1 MNRIY
6 RVVWNASIG
15 AWVAVSENAK
25 SKTKTKTVKVV
36 SVAITIASSAV
47 MPVYADVLAGNNI
60 TITPSGTDFVVATTD
75 DVSLNKVTVGS
86 VELDKTTNTVKVG
99 TNTTLSTA
107 GLDTDGSVKTGTLT
121 TTGSAT
127 IGNGLTVADGAT
139 SLKNTNIAG
148 TLTTTGNTTVGGT
161 LEVTGATTLSNV
173 TTTGSATIGNG
184 LTVADGATSL
194 KNTNIAGT
202 LTTTGNTTVG
212 GNLGVTGTT
221 ALKNTNVTGSLSTSG
236 NTSTATLSTTGAA
249 TIGNGLTVTSGTTA
263 LQNTNITNLSTTGNA
278 SVGGTLGVTGL
289 ATLNSGADLNNQKI
303 TKLAAGT
310 ANTDAA
316 NYGQVKASKTEVA
329 AGTNISVTP
338 TTGGDGQTVYTV
350 KTIDNPNFTTVT
362 TTGAVN
368 ANSLAVTSN
377 ATVGGTLGVTGTTTL
392 NDKLTVS
399 KNGAA
404 ITGATTVTGTLDV
417 TGNTSVGGT
426 LGVTGLATLSNG
438 ANLNSKQITGL
449 AAGTANTDAANYG
462 QVKASKTEVAAG
474 TNISVTPTTG
484 GDGQTVYTV
493 KTIDNPNFT
502 TVTTTG
508 AVNANSLA
516 VTSNATVGGT
526 LGVTG
531 TTTLNDKL
539 TVSKNGAAITG
550 ATTVTGTLG
559 VTGTTTLNDK
569 LTVSKNGAAITGAT
583 TVTGTL
589 GVTGLAT
596 LNSGADLN
604 NQKITKLAVGTADTD
619 AVNLGQIKTLLSVDP
634 SKDYNGIKY
643 FRAKSTAADAQANG
657 DESVAIG
664 PQSKANGKSAISIGD
679 QAIAA
684 ADSSISMGKTANAM
698 AIGSISIGEKS
709 IAYKDNNVAIG
720 KEAVALGLNSTAIGS
735 TTGTPRQPVYTKDAN
750 GKITAIDGISVTT
763 TGAGTDLTDIIEING
778 VPVTNTEVNSFVA
791 SLSSGA
797 NLSLGKNSIALGT
810 SNLAAGES
818 SVALGDSSKAVAKD
832 AIAIGRN
839 GNASGGQAISIGAG
853 AQAAASG
860 ALAAGGASSAG
871 RDGAV
876 ALGQGAFANTTAG
889 ISIGQNAGV
898 GTSQGITNDRT
909 DHIAIG
915 HNSGQNVIG
924 NRNIALGVGAGSNL
938 SADGNGSSDHNIAI
952 GVNAG
957 SNLSGDDNIAIGRDA
972 NKNITAVV
980 VESVAIGSR
989 VDATTGST
997 VLGNEAKAYG
1007 GDFATVLGYKAKV
1020 TGDSGTALGRD
1031 SEASANNI
1039 ALGAS
1044 SVANGTSTASAYLTA
1059 ETKMGGYNIVSVGQA
1074 GQERRITNV
1083 AAGANP
1089 TDAVNV
1095 KQLHEAQK
1103 SVASLIGGQTGV
1115 DSATGTFTGYIIEL
1129 TDTNGQTHQY
1139 KDVSSAINAVSS
1151 GAISVLPGNAAMYT
1165 ADGRISNVT
1174 AGTQATDAV
1183 NLAQLNQAIAD
1194 NGQHHVSINSK
1205 NPANE
1210 NNMGA
1215 TADESLAIGAGVTTS
1230 NAGVKSVVIGF
1241 DAATNAKES
1250 VAIGNTSTLAN
1261 GDASIAIGKTAL
1273 ARSTNNIA
1281 MGTNA
1286 SSNGMESIAIGTNTQ
1301 IDKTT
1306 GNSDY
1311 AVGIGSYSE
1320 VQNADQAIAIG
1331 RKAIVQGDN
1340 GTAIGHE
1347 SRAAKEN
1354 ASALGNF
1361 AKATAVSA
1369 NAIGNYATASGTSAN
1384 AIGDNAKATAGNAN
1398 AMGKSAEAT
1407 STSSNAIGD
1416 NAKAAAD
1423 NASAIGT
1430 NARATGVNANAMG
1443 KGAKAFE
1450 QDASAIGTGAQAFR
1464 QDTLALGTSAV
1475 ASGLNASAIGK
1486 SADAAGLNANAF
1498 GNGAKAG
1505 AESSN
1510 AIGTGANV
1518 SATNGFALGTNA
1530 TVTHTNAIALG
1541 SGSISGNA
1549 TPTTSAIVNGKTY
1562 NYAGINPTSTVS
1574 VGSLG
1579 NERQIINVAAG
1590 RVSASSTDAINGSQ
1604 LFQTNEELANL
1615 ANKTAQAL
1623 GGGASANQVTGA
1635 ISAPSYTVT
1644 TNPAGSGTK
1653 TTVNNV
1659 GAALTALDT
1668 AVNQPLSFAGDTGA
1682 QISRK
1687 LGETLNVKGGA
1698 TGTLAATGNIG
1709 VVANG
1714 TNQLDIRL
1722 AETIN
1727 LGSNGSVTTGSA
1739 SIKNNEVKVGTNTL
1753 TDTGLKAG
1761 NVRVNTS
1768 TNDVTGLSNT
1778 TWNPAGTYNSGRA
1791 ATEEQLLSAQN
1802 QLNTTLTDKGFSI
1815 SAQGANS
1822 DKVKLGETVDF
1833 RNTDGNLVATRS
1845 ADNTINYDL
1854 AKNINVD
1861 KVTAGNTVVNTNGVV
1876 ITNPID
1882 STRTVSITS
1891 GGINA
1896 GGNIISNVAS
1906 GGTVDTNAANIADVK
1921 KASSTVVKGTNVTS
1935 VTSNSTSTGTTYTV
1949 NADGSKVSAGST
1961 AVTVSTGTKDANNV
1975 TNYAVDL
1982 SAVTK
1987 NDIQK
1992 GVDAKTATDKG
2003 LNFAVNGV
2011 SPADNVQLGETVNFA
2026 NGTNTTATYDAAT
2039 NTYKYSLND
2048 TLSLSNAGSLS
2059 IKDSAGTGTVV
2070 SVDKTG
2076 VQSGSIKLD
2085 ASTGKITGVTD
2096 GLVAA
2101 GSKEAVNGGQLDA
2114 VKAIANTGWKLT
2126 TDKTGTGAVA
2136 GSSVEQITPDETVT
2150 FIAGDNI
2157 AVEQA
2162 GNKVTVA
2169 TKKDVVFDSVTAGGT
2184 VINNSGLSFVDSTG
2198 TLVANSPSI
2207 SKTGINA
2214 GNQKITNVK
2223 AGDVNSTSTDAVN
2236 GSQLYTA
2243 QNNVKNVLG
2252 SSTQIDATGN
2262 LTSTNIG
2269 GVTGANTVHDAI
2281 QQVNSTATNAKTQA
2295 DKGLNFAV
2303 NGVSPADNVQLGET
2317 VNFANGTNT
2326 TATYDAAT
2334 NTYKYSLN
2342 DTLSLSNAGSL
2353 SIKDSAGTGTVVSV
2367 DKTGVQSGSIK
2378 LDASTGK
2385 ITGVTDGLV
2394 AAGSKE
2400 AVNGGQLD
2408 AVKAIANTGWKLTT
2422 DKTGTGAVAG
2432 SSVEQITPDETV
2444 TFIAGDNIAVEQ
2456 AGNKVTVATKKDVVF
2471 DRVTSTDILGN
2482 TSILSATG
2490 IITQDKDGKK
2500 SASLSNTGLFVA
2512 EMNATGNTLSSS
2524 SLEAGKLTVKG
2535 TNTLVLDSVKGTL
2548 TGLSNKT
2555 LGSGDFASQGRAAT
2569 EEQLNRAQ
2577 SNVASILGGNA
2588 ANNGGLLSMS
2598 NIGGTG
2604 ESTIDDAI
2612 KSVNQVANNANKGWN
2627 VSTNGGTANNVKPND
2642 TVDFSN
2648 KDGNVTV
2655 SNQGNNI
2662 TVDLNKDIDLGAAG
2676 SVTTGDTKID
2686 NNGLTIA
2693 GGPSVT
2699 KNGIDAG
2706 KQKVTNVADGKITA
2720 DSQDAVN
2727 GGQIHDMMGAGA
2739 YDTNGN
2745 LSNIGGT
2752 GQSNIN
2758 DAIAAVNK
2766 TAVQSKS
2773 TVTEGS
2779 NIKVVSNSNAD
2790 GSTNYTVSTA
2800 DDITLNSVTAKDINA
2815 GTVTTDK
2822 VVAGNTTVDSSGL
2835 SIKNGPS
2842 VTASGID
2849 AGSKVVSNVSNGV
2862 QNSDAVNMGQLSQY
2876 LGGGA
2881 GYNNITQSFD
2891 APNYQV
2897 NGGSYNNV
2905 GDALGALN
2913 QADQA
2918 LGNRITNLGDQLQQA
2933 FYSTNQRIDDVEKK
2947 ANAGIAAAMALENAP
2962 YIPGKY
2968 TYAAGAA
2975 YHGGENAIG
2984 LTLRKTADNGR
2995 WSLTGGV
3002 AAGSSGD
3009 PSVRVGISGVID

>member
-1 MNRIY
+1 MNGSQLY
-6 RVVWNASIG
+6 TAQN
-15 AWVAVSENAK
+15 N
-25 SKTKTKTVKVV
+25 VKNVLG
-36 SVAITIASSAV
+36 SSTQIDA
-47 MPVYADVLAGNNI
+47 AGN
-60 TITPSGTDFVVATTD
+60 
-75 DVSLNKVTVGS
+75 
-86 VELDKTTNTVKVG
+86 
-99 TNTTLSTA
+99 
-107 GLDTDGSVKTGTLT
+107 LT
-121 TTGSAT
+121 S
-127 IGNGLTVADGAT
+127 
-139 SLKNTNIAG
+139 TNI
-148 TLTTTGNTTVGGT
+148 GG
-161 LEVTGATTLSNV
+161 VTGAN
-173 TTTGSATIGNG
+173 
-184 LTVADGATSL
+184 TVH
-194 KNTNIAGT
+194 
-202 LTTTGNTTVG
+202 
-212 GNLGVTGTT
+212 
-221 ALKNTNVTGSLSTSG
+221 
-236 NTSTATLSTTGAA
+236 
-249 TIGNGLTVTSGTTA
+249 
-263 LQNTNITNLSTTGNA
+263 
-278 SVGGTLGVTGL
+278 
-289 ATLNSGADLNNQKI
+289 
-303 TKLAAGT
+303 
-310 ANTDAA
+310 
-316 NYGQVKASKTEVA
+316 
-329 AGTNISVTP
+329 
-338 TTGGDGQTVYTV
+338 
-350 KTIDNPNFTTVT
+350 
-362 TTGAVN
+362 
-368 ANSLAVTSN
+368 
-377 ATVGGTLGVTGTTTL
+377 
-392 NDKLTVS
+392 
-399 KNGAA
+399 
-404 ITGATTVTGTLDV
+404 
-417 TGNTSVGGT
+417 
-426 LGVTGLATLSNG
+426 
-438 ANLNSKQITGL
+438 
-449 AAGTANTDAANYG
+449 
-462 QVKASKTEVAAG
+462 
-474 TNISVTPTTG
+474 
-484 GDGQTVYTV
+484 
-493 KTIDNPNFT
+493 
-502 TVTTTG
+502 
-508 AVNANSLA
+508 
-516 VTSNATVGGT
+516 
-526 LGVTG
+526 
-531 TTTLNDKL
+531 
-539 TVSKNGAAITG
+539 
-550 ATTVTGTLG
+550 
-559 VTGTTTLNDK
+559 
-569 LTVSKNGAAITGAT
+569 
-583 TVTGTL
+583 
-589 GVTGLAT
+589 
-596 LNSGADLN
+596 
-604 NQKITKLAVGTADTD
+604 
-619 AVNLGQIKTLLSVDP
+619 
-634 SKDYNGIKY
+634 
-643 FRAKSTAADAQANG
+643 
-657 DESVAIG
+657 
-664 PQSKANGKSAISIGD
+664 
-679 QAIAA
+679 
-684 ADSSISMGKTANAM
+684 
-698 AIGSISIGEKS
+698 
-709 IAYKDNNVAIG
+709 
-720 KEAVALGLNSTAIGS
+720 
-735 TTGTPRQPVYTKDAN
+735 
-750 GKITAIDGISVTT
+750 
-763 TGAGTDLTDIIEING
+763 
-778 VPVTNTEVNSFVA
+778 
-791 SLSSGA
+791 
-797 NLSLGKNSIALGT
+797 
-810 SNLAAGES
+810 
-818 SVALGDSSKAVAKD
+818 D
-832 AIAIGRN
+832 AIQQVN
-839 GNASGGQAISIGAG
+839 
-853 AQAAASG
+853 
-860 ALAAGGASSAG
+860 
-871 RDGAV
+871 
-876 ALGQGAFANTTAG
+876 NT
-889 ISIGQNAGV
+889 
-898 GTSQGITNDRT
+898 
-909 DHIAIG
+909 
-915 HNSGQNVIG
+915 
-924 NRNIALGVGAGSNL
+924 
-938 SADGNGSSDHNIAI
+938 
-952 GVNAG
+952 
-957 SNLSGDDNIAIGRDA
+957 
-972 NKNITAVV
+972 
-980 VESVAIGSR
+980 
-989 VDATTGST
+989 
-997 VLGNEAKAYG
+997 
-1007 GDFATVLGYKAKV
+1007 
-1020 TGDSGTALGRD
+1020 
-1031 SEASANNI
+1031 
-1039 ALGAS
+1039 
-1044 SVANGTSTASAYLTA
+1044 
-1059 ETKMGGYNIVSVGQA
+1059 
-1074 GQERRITNV
+1074 
-1083 AAGANP
+1083 
-1089 TDAVNV
+1089 
-1095 KQLHEAQK
+1095 
-1103 SVASLIGGQTGV
+1103 
-1115 DSATGTFTGYIIEL
+1115 
-1129 TDTNGQTHQY
+1129 
-1139 KDVSSAINAVSS
+1139 
-1151 GAISVLPGNAAMYT
+1151 
-1165 ADGRISNVT
+1165 
-1174 AGTQATDAV
+1174 
-1183 NLAQLNQAIAD
+1183 
-1194 NGQHHVSINSK
+1194 
-1205 NPANE
+1205 
-1210 NNMGA
+1210 
-1215 TADESLAIGAGVTTS
+1215 
-1230 NAGVKSVVIGF
+1230 
-1241 DAATNAKES
+1241 ATNAK
-1250 VAIGNTSTLAN
+1250 
-1261 GDASIAIGKTAL
+1261 
-1273 ARSTNNIA
+1273 
-1281 MGTNA
+1281 
-1286 SSNGMESIAIGTNTQ
+1286 TQ
-1301 IDKTT
+1301 
-1306 GNSDY
+1306 
-1311 AVGIGSYSE
+1311 A
-1320 VQNADQAIAIG
+1320 
-1331 RKAIVQGDN
+1331 
-1340 GTAIGHE
+1340 
-1347 SRAAKEN
+1347 
-1354 ASALGNF
+1354 
-1361 AKATAVSA
+1361 
-1369 NAIGNYATASGTSAN
+1369 
-1384 AIGDNAKATAGNAN
+1384 
-1398 AMGKSAEAT
+1398 
-1407 STSSNAIGD
+1407 
-1416 NAKAAAD
+1416 
-1423 NASAIGT
+1423 
-1430 NARATGVNANAMG
+1430 
-1443 KGAKAFE
+1443 
-1450 QDASAIGTGAQAFR
+1450 
-1464 QDTLALGTSAV
+1464 
-1475 ASGLNASAIGK
+1475 
-1486 SADAAGLNANAF
+1486 
-1498 GNGAKAG
+1498 
-1505 AESSN
+1505 
-1510 AIGTGANV
+1510 
-1518 SATNGFALGTNA
+1518 
-1530 TVTHTNAIALG
+1530 
-1541 SGSISGNA
+1541 
-1549 TPTTSAIVNGKTY
+1549 
-1562 NYAGINPTSTVS
+1562 
-1574 VGSLG
+1574 
-1579 NERQIINVAAG
+1579 
-1590 RVSASSTDAINGSQ
+1590 
-1604 LFQTNEELANL
+1604 
-1615 ANKTAQAL
+1615 
-1623 GGGASANQVTGA
+1623 
-1635 ISAPSYTVT
+1635 
-1644 TNPAGSGTK
+1644 
-1653 TTVNNV
+1653 
-1659 GAALTALDT
+1659 
-1668 AVNQPLSFAGDTGA
+1668 
-1682 QISRK
+1682 
-1687 LGETLNVKGGA
+1687 
-1698 TGTLAATGNIG
+1698 
-1709 VVANG
+1709 
-1714 TNQLDIRL
+1714 
-1722 AETIN
+1722 
-1727 LGSNGSVTTGSA
+1727 
-1739 SIKNNEVKVGTNTL
+1739 
-1753 TDTGLKAG
+1753 
-1761 NVRVNTS
+1761 
-1768 TNDVTGLSNT
+1768 
-1778 TWNPAGTYNSGRA
+1778 
-1791 ATEEQLLSAQN
+1791 
-1802 QLNTTLTDKGFSI
+1802 
-1815 SAQGANS
+1815 
-1822 DKVKLGETVDF
+1822 
-1833 RNTDGNLVATRS
+1833 
-1845 ADNTINYDL
+1845 
-1854 AKNINVD
+1854 
-1861 KVTAGNTVVNTNGVV
+1861 
-1876 ITNPID
+1876 
-1882 STRTVSITS
+1882 
-1891 GGINA
+1891 
-1896 GGNIISNVAS
+1896 
-1906 GGTVDTNAANIADVK
+1906 
-1921 KASSTVVKGTNVTS
+1921 
-1935 VTSNSTSTGTTYTV
+1935 
-1949 NADGSKVSAGST
+1949 
-1961 AVTVSTGTKDANNV
+1961 
-1975 TNYAVDL
+1975 
-1982 SAVTK
+1982 
-1987 NDIQK
+1987 
-1992 GVDAKTATDKG
+1992 DKG

-2011 SPADNVQLGETVNFA
+2011 TPADNVQLGETVNFA

-2059 IKDSAGTGTVV
+2059 IKDSTGTGTVV

-2126 TDKTGTGAVA
+2126 TDKTGTGAAA

-2252 SSTQIDATGN
+2252 SSTQIDAAGN

-2281 QQVNSTATNAKTQA
+2281 QQVNNTATNAKTQA

-2303 NGVSPADNVQLGET
+2303 NGVTPADNVQLGET

-2326 TATYDAAT
+2326 TATYDALT

-2422 DKTGTGAVAG
+2422 DKTGTGAAAG

>member
-36 SVAITIASSAV
+36 AVAIAIASSAV
-47 MPVYADVLAGNNI
+47 MPVYADVVAGKNI
-60 TITPSGTDFVVATTD
+60 TITPSGTDIVVATTD

-86 VELDKTTNTVKVG
+86 VELDKNTNTVKVG

-107 GLDTDGSVKTGTLT
+107 GLDTDGLVKTGTLT

-173 TTTGSATIGNG
+173 TTTGSATIGSG
-184 LTVADGATSL
+184 LTVNGATAL

-212 GNLGVTGTT
+212 GTL
-221 ALKNTNVTGSLSTSG
+221 NVT
-236 NTSTATLSTTGAA
+236 N
-249 TIGNGLTVTSGTTA
+249 
-263 LQNTNITNLSTTGNA
+263 
-278 SVGGTLGVTGL
+278 
-289 ATLNSGADLNNQKI
+289 
-303 TKLAAGT
+303 T
-310 ANTDAA
+310 AN
-316 NYGQVKASKTEVA
+316 
-329 AGTNISVTP
+329 
-338 TTGGDGQTVYTV
+338 
-350 KTIDNPNFTTVT
+350 
-362 TTGAVN
+362 
-368 ANSLAVTSN
+368 
-377 ATVGGTLGVTGTTTL
+377 L
-392 NDKLTVS
+392 N
-399 KNGAA
+399 
-404 ITGATTVTGTLDV
+404 
-417 TGNTSVGGT
+417 
-426 LGVTGLATLSNG
+426 NG

-735 TTGTPRQPVYTKDAN
+735 TTGTPRTPVYTRDAN
-750 GKITAIDGISVTT
+750 DNNRITAVDGIPVTT
-763 TGAGTDLTDIIEING
+763 DPSTNGQNANDIITING
-778 VPVTNTEVNSFVA
+778 TPVDATERNNF
-791 SLSSGA
+791 LTLLGSGA
-797 NLSLGKNSIALGT
+797 NLSAGKNSLAVGT
-810 SNLAAGES
+810 SNLATGES
-818 SVALGDSSKAVAKD
+818 SIALGDAAQAVAND
-832 AIAIGRN
+832 AIATGRRAQALGEN
-839 GNASGGQAISIGAG
+839 AISIGAES
-853 AQAAASG
+853 QAVVNAVVVGDQAK
-860 ALAAGGASSAG
+860 ATQV
-871 RDGAV
+871 GAV
-876 ALGQGAFANTTAG
+876 SIGQGAQTDTEYGVSVGYQAG
-889 ISIGQNAGV
+889 TGSAQDDK
-898 GTSQGITNDRT
+898 SDRAA
-909 DHIAIG
+909 HIAIG
-915 HNSGQNVIG
+915 KQAGQNVSG
-924 NRNIALGVGAGSNL
+924 NRNIAIGVEAGQNL
-938 SADGNGSSDHNIAI
+938 DSTKSGSADFNIAI
-952 GVNAG
+952 GSEAG
-957 SNLSGDDNIAIGRDA
+957 SNFTGNNNISIGSES
-972 NKNITAVV
+972 NKNNSGSLQNSVALGHQTDALDGAVVIGYQAKAESVPGGSIGYNAVV
-980 VESVAIGSR
+980 VGA
-989 VDATTGST
+989 
-997 VLGNEAKAYG
+997 N
-1007 GDFATVLGYKAKV
+1007 AKV
-1020 TGDSGTALGRD
+1020 NGQGGVALGKDARAG
-1031 SEASANNI
+1031 ASNV
-1039 ALGAS
+1039 ALGIS
-1044 SVANGTSTASAYLTA
+1044 SVAESNSIGGGYLTGA
-1059 ETKMGGYNIVSVGQA
+1059 YNSGSGVNVVSVGNVSTQ
-1074 GQERRITNV
+1074 RRITNV
-1083 AAGANP
+1083 ADGAAG

-1095 KQLHEAQK
+1095 NQLQ
-1103 SVASLIGGQTGV
+1103 
-1115 DSATGTFTGYIIEL
+1115 
-1129 TDTNGQTHQY
+1129 
-1139 KDVSSAINAVSS
+1139 
-1151 GAISVLPGNAAMYT
+1151 
-1165 ADGRISNVT
+1165 
-1174 AGTQATDAV
+1174 
-1183 NLAQLNQAIAD
+1183 QLNQNIKNVLGNDTTINPDGTLNFKVNGTSSSVQGAIEALSTGGGTAPANTVVYTDSSQKQVSLGGSGGTELKNVAAGTTGNSAVNKQQLDDAIAT
-1194 NGQHHVSINSK
+1194 GMVKYVSINSTRSANK
-1205 NPANE
+1205 NNASAA
-1210 NNMGA
+1210 A
-1215 TADESLAIGAGVTTS
+1215 TDSLAIGAGALTG
-1230 NAGVKSVVIGF
+1230 NDANNSVSLGF
-1241 DAATNAKES
+1241 DTDVKDKQS
-1250 VAIGNTSTLAN
+1250 VAIGYK
-1261 GDASIAIGKTAL
+1261 AISEQ
-1273 ARSTNNIA
+1273 RSSVA
-1281 MGTNA
+1281 MGDQAHTYNE
-1286 SSNGMESIAIGTNTQ
+1286 NNVAIGTGAQSKGTDSITIGKNAQ
-1301 IDKTT
+1301 ADYDNSIDMPHYAIVV
-1306 GNSDY
+1306 GSD
-1311 AVGIGSYSE
+1311 AE
-1320 VQNADQAIAIG
+1320 VAKADQGISIG
-1331 RKAIVQGDN
+1331 RKSFVDDANN

-1347 SRAAKEN
+1347 AKVLKGAQGTAIGHKSLVTAN
-1354 ASALGNF
+1354 N
-1361 AKATAVSA
+1361 ATAV
-1369 NAIGNYATASGTSAN
+1369 GNESRATGTSAN
-1384 AIGDNAKATAGNAN
+1384 AIGDDAQATGA
-1398 AMGKSAEAT
+1398 
-1407 STSSNAIGD
+1407 SSNAIGKSARASATSANALGD
-1416 NAKAAAD
+1416 NAQATSVSSNAIGNQAKAYAE

-1430 NARATGVNANAMG
+1430 AAQATGINANALG
-1443 KGAKAFE
+1443 KNAYADK
-1450 QDASAIGTGAQAFR
+1450 QDATAIGSAA
-1464 QDTLALGTSAV
+1464 LAT
-1475 ASGLNASAIGK
+1475 
-1486 SADAAGLNANAF
+1486 GLNANALGKGAEAIRQDATAIGTAAQATGTSATALGKNAEATGLNANAI

-1510 AIGTGANV
+1510 AIGTGADV
-1518 SATNGFALGTNA
+1518 SATNGFALGTSA
-1530 TVTHTNAIALG
+1530 KVTHTNAIALG

-1549 TPTTSAIVNGKTY
+1549 TPTASAIVNGKTY

-1574 VGSLG
+1574 VGSVG

-1623 GGGASANQVTGA
+1623 GGGAAANQTTGG

-1644 TNPAGSGTK
+1644 TNPAGAGTK

-1659 GAALTALDT
+1659 GSALTALDT
-1668 AVNQPLSFAGDTGA
+1668 AVNQPLGFAGDTGTA
-1682 QISRK
+1682 SRK

-1698 TGTLAATGNIG
+1698 AGTLTTGNIG

-1714 TNQLDIRL
+1714 SNQLDIRL
-1722 AETIN
+1722 AETVN
-1727 LGSNGSVTTGSA
+1727 LGTNGSVTTGSA
-1739 SIKNNEVKVGTNTL
+1739 SIKNNEVKVGANTL
-1753 TDTGLKAG
+1753 TNTGLTVGTTQVTTGAVTGLSNTNWNPAGTYNSGRAATEEQLQSAQNQLNTTLTNKGFNITAQGANSDNIKLGETVDFRNTDGNLVATRTVDNTINYDLAKNISVDKVTVGGVIVDKDTGINAG
-1761 NVRVNTS
+1761 NKVISNVASGGTVDSNAANIADVKAASSTVVKGTNVTSVTTNKTASGTTYTVNADGTTVSASSALTVTPGAKDANNVTNYAIDLSTTTKTDIQKGVDAKTATDKGLNFAVNGGAGDNVKLGETVNFADGSNTTAVYDISSNTYKYNLNDNITLSNAGSVTVGASKVDNSGVQAGSVKVSTS
-1768 TNDVTGLSNT
+1768 SNDITGLSNT

-1791 ATEEQLLSAQN
+1791 ATEEQLQSAQN
-1802 QLNTTLTDKGFSI
+1802 QLDTTLTNKGFNI
-1815 SAQGANS
+1815 TAQGANS
-1822 DKVKLGETVDF
+1822 DNVKLGETVDF

-1921 KASSTVVKGTNVTS
+1921 KASSKVTNGTNVAS
-1935 VTSNSTSTGTTYTV
+1935 VTSTSDANGTTYTV
-1949 NADGSKVSAGST
+1949 NADGTTVSAAMGGALS
-1961 AVTVSTGTKDANNV
+1961 VTKGTKDISNV
-1975 TNYAVDL
+1975 TDYAVDL
-1982 SAVTK
+1982 STATK
-1987 NDIQK
+1987 VDIQK
-1992 GVDAKTATDKG
+1992 GVDAKTATDQG
-2003 LNFAVNGV
+2003 INFGGTTGSNKYALGDTIKVFGDSNITSTTTAGG
-2011 SPADNVQLGETVNFA
+2011 AQLGLA
-2026 NGTNTTATYDAAT
+2026 NSITIGDAATGKPVTINGNNGTIGGLTNTTWNGTATKGQAAT
-2039 NTYKYSLND
+2039 EDQLKNIADNAAAATAAAKTEVKAGTSGNVSVTPD
-2048 TLSLSNAGSLS
+2048 TTSPDGHTIYTVDIDKDLDLTNAGSVTVG
-2059 IKDSAGTGTVV
+2059 DSKIDNSGVQAGT
-2070 SVDKTG
+2070 
-2076 VQSGSIKLD
+2076 IKLD
-2085 ASTGKITGVTD
+2085 ATTGKITGVAD

-2169 TKKDVVFDSVTAGGT
+2169 TKQDVVFDS
-2184 VINNSGLSFVDSTG
+2184 
-2198 TLVANSPSI
+2198 
-2207 SKTGINA
+2207 
-2214 GNQKITNVK
+2214 
-2223 AGDVNSTSTDAVN
+2223 
-2236 GSQLYTA
+2236 
-2243 QNNVKNVLG
+2243 
-2252 SSTQIDATGN
+2252 
-2262 LTSTNIG
+2262 
-2269 GVTGANTVHDAI
+2269 
-2281 QQVNSTATNAKTQA
+2281 
-2295 DKGLNFAV
+2295 
-2303 NGVSPADNVQLGET
+2303 
-2317 VNFANGTNT
+2317 
-2326 TATYDAAT
+2326 
-2334 NTYKYSLN
+2334 
-2342 DTLSLSNAGSL
+2342 
-2353 SIKDSAGTGTVVSV
+2353 
-2367 DKTGVQSGSIK
+2367 
-2378 LDASTGK
+2378 
-2385 ITGVTDGLV
+2385 
-2394 AAGSKE
+2394 
-2400 AVNGGQLD
+2400 
-2408 AVKAIANTGWKLTT
+2408 
-2422 DKTGTGAVAG
+2422 
-2432 SSVEQITPDETV
+2432 
-2444 TFIAGDNIAVEQ
+2444 
-2456 AGNKVTVATKKDVVF
+2456 
-2471 DRVTSTDILGN
+2471 VTSTDILGN

-2569 EEQLNRAQ
+2569 EEQLNQAQ

-2648 KDGNVTV
+2648 KDGNVIV

-2662 TVDLNKDIDLGAAG
+2662 IVDLNKDIDLGATG

-2822 VVAGNTTVDSSGL
+2822 VVAGNTTIDSSGL

>member
-1 MNRIY
+1 MNRVY

-25 SKTKTKTVKVV
+25 SKTKTKTVKV
-36 SVAITIASSAV
+36 SAVAIAIASSAM

-60 TITPSGTDFVVATTD
+60 TVTPSGTDFVVATTD
-75 DVSLNKVTVGS
+75 DVSLKKVTVGS
-86 VELDKTTNTVKVG
+86 VELDETTNTVKVG
-99 TNTTLSTA
+99 ANTTLSTA
-107 GLDTDGSVKTGTLT
+107 GLNTDGSVNASILT
-121 TTGSAT
+121 ITDSAT
-127 IGNGLTVADGAT
+127 IENGLTVANGPTALKDT
-139 SLKNTNIAG
+139 SITG
-148 TLTTTGNTTVGGT
+148 TLITTGNTTVGGT
-161 LEVTGATTLSNV
+161 LGVTGATTLNNTLNVVGNTTLSNV

-194 KNTNIAGT
+194 KNTSITGT

-212 GNLGVTGTT
+212 GTLGVTGATT
-221 ALKNTNVTGSLSTSG
+221 LNNTLNVVGNTTLSNVT
-236 NTSTATLSTTGAA
+236 TTGSA
-249 TIGNGLTVTSGTTA
+249 TIGNGLTVADGATA
-263 LQNTNITNLSTTGNA
+263 LKNTNITGTLRTTGN
-278 SVGGTLGVTGL
+278 T
-289 ATLNSGADLNNQKI
+289 
-303 TKLAAGT
+303 
-310 ANTDAA
+310 
-316 NYGQVKASKTEVA
+316 
-329 AGTNISVTP
+329 
-338 TTGGDGQTVYTV
+338 
-350 KTIDNPNFTTVT
+350 
-362 TTGAVN
+362 
-368 ANSLAVTSN
+368 
-377 ATVGGTLGVTGTTTL
+377 TVGGTLNV
-392 NDKLTVS
+392 N
-399 KNGAA
+399 
-404 ITGATTVTGTLDV
+404 
-417 TGNTSVGGT
+417 
-426 LGVTGLATLSNG
+426 GLATFNNG
-438 ANLNSKQITGL
+438 ANLNSKKITGL
-449 AAGTANTDAANYG
+449 AAG
-462 QVKASKTEVAAG
+462 
-474 TNISVTPTTG
+474 NIS
-484 GDGQTVYTV
+484 
-493 KTIDNPNFT
+493 
-502 TVTTTG
+502 
-508 AVNANSLA
+508 NAS
-516 VTSNATVGGT
+516 S
-526 LGVTG
+526 
-531 TTTLNDKL
+531 
-539 TVSKNGAAITG
+539 
-550 ATTVTGTLG
+550 
-559 VTGTTTLNDK
+559 
-569 LTVSKNGAAITGAT
+569 
-583 TVTGTL
+583 
-589 GVTGLAT
+589 
-596 LNSGADLN
+596 
-604 NQKITKLAVGTADTD
+604 TD
-619 AVNLGQIKTLLSVDP
+619 AVNGGQLYTVNKNIADVLGTQLDANGTLQNLTYTVSDGKGGTQAFNNVRQAIEYITGVDTGTGTGGVGV
-634 SKDYNGIKY
+634 GIKY
-643 FRAKSTAADAQANG
+643 FHTNSAAVDSQSKG
-657 DESVAIG
+657 LESVAIG
-664 PQSKANGKSAISIGD
+664 PQAIANGTSSIAMGD
-679 QAIAA
+679 QAR
-684 ADSSISMGKTANAM
+684 ADQENA
-698 AIGSISIGEKS
+698 
-709 IAYKDNNVAIG
+709 VAIG
-720 KEAVALGLNSTAIGS
+720 KQSAAIG
-735 TTGTPRQPVYTKDAN
+735 
-750 GKITAIDGISVTT
+750 
-763 TGAGTDLTDIIEING
+763 L
-778 VPVTNTEVNSFVA
+778 
-791 SLSSGA
+791 
-797 NLSLGKNSIALGT
+797 NSIALGT
-810 SNLAAGES
+810 SNLATGES

-839 GNASGGQAISIGAG
+839 GNASGEQAISIGAG

-889 ISIGQNAGV
+889 ISIGQNAGA
-898 GTSQGITNDRT
+898 GTSQGTTNDRT

-915 HNSGQNVIG
+915 RNSGQNVIG

-938 SADGNGSSDHNIAI
+938 SASGIGSSDDNIAI

-957 SNLSGDDNIAIGRDA
+957 SNLTGDDNIAIGRDA
-972 NKNITAVV
+972 NKNITAVA
-980 VESVAIGSR
+980 ESVAIGSS

-997 VLGNEAKAYG
+997 VLGYEAKASG
-1007 GDFATVLGYKAKV
+1007 GDYATVLGYKAKV

-1031 SEASANNI
+1031 SEASTNNI

-1044 SVANGTSTASAYLTA
+1044 SVANGTSIAAAYLTA
-1059 ETKMGGYNIVSVGQA
+1059 DTKTGGYNIVSVGQD

-1083 AAGANP
+1083 AAGANA

-1095 KQLHEAQK
+1095 KQLYQAQK

-1129 TDTNGQTHQY
+1129 TDKNGQTHQY

-1151 GAISVLPGNAAMYT
+1151 GAISVLPGNAVMYT
-1165 ADGRISNVT
+1165 ADGSISNVT
-1174 AGTQATDAV
+1174 AGTKANDAV

-1205 NPANE
+1205 NPANK
-1210 NNMGA
+1210 NNVGA

-1250 VAIGNTSTLAN
+1250 VAIGNTSTQAN

-1273 ARSTNNIA
+1273 AKSTNNIA

-1286 SSNGMESIAIGTNTQ
+1286 SSNGMESIVIGTNTQ

-1306 GNSDY
+1306 GTSDY
-1311 AVGIGSYSE
+1311 AVGIGSDSE

-1361 AKATAVSA
+1361 AKATEVSA

-1430 NARATGVNANAMG
+1430 NAQATGINANAMGKGAKASEQDASAIGTNARATGVNANAMG
-1443 KGAKAFE
+1443 
-1450 QDASAIGTGAQAFR
+1450 TGAQALR

-1510 AIGTGANV
+1510 AIGTGADV

-1549 TPTTSAIVNGKTY
+1549 TPTASAIVNGKTY
-1562 NYAGINPTSTVS
+1562 NYSGINPTSTVS

-1590 RVSASSTDAINGSQ
+1590 RVSGSSTDAINGSQ

-1623 GGGASANQVTGA
+1623 GGGALANQATGA

-1644 TNPAGSGTK
+1644 TNPAGAGTK

-1698 TGTLAATGNIG
+1698 TGTLAGTGNIG

-1727 LGSNGSVTTGSA
+1727 LGGNGSVTTGSA

-1761 NVRVNTS
+1761 NVKVNTS
-1768 TNDVTGLSNT
+1768 TNDVTGLSNI

-1854 AKNINVD
+1854 AKNISVD
-1861 KVTAGNTVVNTNGVV
+1861 KVTL
-1876 ITNPID
+1876 
-1882 STRTVSITS
+1882 
-1891 GGINA
+1891 
-1896 GGNIISNVAS
+1896 GNIII
-1906 GGTVDTNAANIADVK
+1906 D
-1921 KASSTVVKGTNVTS
+1921 KA
-1935 VTSNSTSTGTTYTV
+1935 
-1949 NADGSKVSAGST
+1949 
-1961 AVTVSTGTKDANNV
+1961 
-1975 TNYAVDL
+1975 
-1982 SAVTK
+1982 
-1987 NDIQK
+1987 
-1992 GVDAKTATDKG
+1992 
-2003 LNFAVNGV
+2003 
-2011 SPADNVQLGETVNFA
+2011 
-2026 NGTNTTATYDAAT
+2026 
-2039 NTYKYSLND
+2039 
-2048 TLSLSNAGSLS
+2048 
-2059 IKDSAGTGTVV
+2059 
-2070 SVDKTG
+2070 
-2076 VQSGSIKLD
+2076 
-2085 ASTGKITGVTD
+2085 
-2096 GLVAA
+2096 
-2101 GSKEAVNGGQLDA
+2101 
-2114 VKAIANTGWKLT
+2114 
-2126 TDKTGTGAVA
+2126 
-2136 GSSVEQITPDETVT
+2136 
-2150 FIAGDNI
+2150 
-2157 AVEQA
+2157 
-2162 GNKVTVA
+2162 
-2169 TKKDVVFDSVTAGGT
+2169 
-2184 VINNSGLSFVDSTG
+2184 
-2198 TLVANSPSI
+2198 
-2207 SKTGINA
+2207 TGINA
-2214 GNQKITNVK
+2214 GNQKISNVK

-2342 DTLSLSNAGSL
+2342 DTLSLSNSGSL
-2353 SIKDSAGTGTVVSV
+2353 SIKDSAGTGTIVSV

-2394 AAGSKE
+2394 AAGSKD

-2432 SSVEQITPDETV
+2432 NSVEQITPDETV

>member
-36 SVAITIASSAV
+36 AIAIASSAV
-47 MPVYADVLAGNNI
+47 MPVYADVVAGNNI
-60 TITPSGTDFVVATTD
+60 TITPSGTDIVVATKD

-86 VELDKTTNTVKVG
+86 VELDKTSNTVKVG

-107 GLDTDGSVKTGTLT
+107 GLNTNGSVNAGTLT

-139 SLKNTNIAG
+139 ALKNTSITG
-148 TLTTTGNTTVGGT
+148 TLTTTGDTTVSGT
-161 LEVTGATTLSNV
+161 LGVTGATTLNNTLNVVGNTTLSNV

-184 LTVADGATSL
+184 LTVSNGLTVANGTTAL
-194 KNTNIAGT
+194 KNTNITGT
-202 LTTTGNTTVG
+202 LSTTGNTTVG
-212 GNLGVTGTT
+212 GTL
-221 ALKNTNVTGSLSTSG
+221 NV
-236 NTSTATLSTTGAA
+236 N
-249 TIGNGLTVTSGTTA
+249 
-263 LQNTNITNLSTTGNA
+263 
-278 SVGGTLGVTGL
+278 GL
-289 ATLNSGADLNNQKI
+289 AT
-303 TKLAAGT
+303 
-310 ANTDAA
+310 
-316 NYGQVKASKTEVA
+316 
-329 AGTNISVTP
+329 
-338 TTGGDGQTVYTV
+338 
-350 KTIDNPNFTTVT
+350 FT
-362 TTGAVN
+362 
-368 ANSLAVTSN
+368 
-377 ATVGGTLGVTGTTTL
+377 
-392 NDKLTVS
+392 
-399 KNGAA
+399 
-404 ITGATTVTGTLDV
+404 
-417 TGNTSVGGT
+417 
-426 LGVTGLATLSNG
+426 NG
-438 ANLNSKQITGL
+438 ANLNNKKITGL
-449 AAGTANTDAANYG
+449 AAGNINS
-462 QVKASKTEVAAG
+462 AS
-474 TNISVTPTTG
+474 S
-484 GDGQTVYTV
+484 
-493 KTIDNPNFT
+493 
-502 TVTTTG
+502 
-508 AVNANSLA
+508 
-516 VTSNATVGGT
+516 
-526 LGVTG
+526 
-531 TTTLNDKL
+531 
-539 TVSKNGAAITG
+539 
-550 ATTVTGTLG
+550 
-559 VTGTTTLNDK
+559 
-569 LTVSKNGAAITGAT
+569 
-583 TVTGTL
+583 
-589 GVTGLAT
+589 
-596 LNSGADLN
+596 
-604 NQKITKLAVGTADTD
+604 TD
-619 AVNLGQIKTLLSVDP
+619 AVNGGQLYTVNKNIADALGTQLDANGVLEKPTYTVSDGKGGTQSFNNIREAIEYITGVDTTGTGTGGVGV
-634 SKDYNGIKY
+634 GIKY
-643 FRAKSTAADAQANG
+643 FHTNSAAADSQSKG
-657 DESVAIG
+657 QESVAIG
-664 PQSKANGKSAISIGD
+664 PQAIANGKSSIAMGD
-679 QAIAA
+679 QARAEQE
-684 ADSSISMGKTANAM
+684 NA
-698 AIGSISIGEKS
+698 
-709 IAYKDNNVAIG
+709 VAIG
-720 KEAVALGLNSTAIGS
+720 KESAAIGLNSTAIGS
-735 TTGTPRQPVYTKDAN
+735 TTGKQRQPVYTRDAN
-750 GKITAIDGISVTT
+750 NRITAIDGISVTT
-763 TGAGTDLTDIIEING
+763 TGAGTNLTDITEING
-778 VPVTNTEVNSFVA
+778 VPVTNAQVNSFVA

-797 NLSLGKNSIALGT
+797 NLSLGKNSMALGT
-810 SNLAAGES
+810 SNFAAGES

-839 GNASGGQAISIGAG
+839 GNASGEQAISIGAG

-860 ALAAGGASSAG
+860 ALAAGGTSNAG

-889 ISIGQNAGV
+889 ISIGQNAGA
-898 GTSQGITNDRT
+898 GTSQGTTNDRT

-915 HNSGQNVIG
+915 RNSGQNVIG

-938 SADGNGSSDHNIAI
+938 SVNDSDSSDDNIAI

-972 NKNITAVV
+972 NKNITAVA
-980 VESVAIGSR
+980 ESVAIGSR

-997 VLGNEAKAYG
+997 VLGNEAKASG
-1007 GDFATVLGYKAKV
+1007 GDYATVLGYKAKV

-1031 SEASANNI
+1031 SQASTNNI

-1044 SVANGTSTASAYLTA
+1044 SVANGTSTEKAFLTGDIKA
-1059 ETKMGGYNIVSVGQA
+1059 NGYNIVSVGQI

-1095 KQLHEAQK
+1095 NQLYEAQK
-1103 SVASLIGGQTGV
+1103 NVASLIGGQTGV
-1115 DSATGTFTGYIIEL
+1115 DSATGGFTGYIIEL
-1129 TDTNGQTHQY
+1129 TDTAGQTHKY
-1139 KDVSSAINAVSS
+1139 KDVASAINAVSS
-1151 GAISVLPGNAAMYT
+1151 GEISVLPGNAVTYT
-1165 ADGRISNVT
+1165 ADGRISNVA
-1174 AGTQATDAV
+1174 AGTQAKDAV

-1205 NPANE
+1205 NPANA
-1210 NNMGA
+1210 NNTGA

-1250 VAIGNTSTLAN
+1250 VAIGNTSTQAN

-1273 ARSTNNIA
+1273 AKSTNNIA

-1286 SSNGMESIAIGTNTQ
+1286 SSNGMESIAIGTNIQ

-1306 GNSDY
+1306 GTSDY

-1331 RKAIVQGDN
+1331 RKAVVQGDN

-1347 SRAAKEN
+1347 SRAANEN

-1369 NAIGNYATASGTSAN
+1369 NAIGNNATASGTSAN
-1384 AIGDNAKATAGNAN
+1384 AIGNYATARGTSANAIGDNAIATAGNAN
-1398 AMGKSAEAT
+1398 AMGKSAEA
-1407 STSSNAIGD
+1407 
-1416 NAKAAAD
+1416 AAD

-1430 NARATGVNANAMG
+1430 NAQARGVNANAIGTNAQATAVSANAIGTNAQATGVNANA
-1443 KGAKAFE
+1443 
-1450 QDASAIGTGAQAFR
+1450 IGTGAQALR

-1518 SATNGFALGTNA
+1518 SATNGFALGTGA
-1530 TVTHTNAIALG
+1530 TVTHTNAVALG
-1541 SGSISGNA
+1541 SGSVSGQASPTSGA
-1549 TPTTSAIVNGKTY
+1549 TVNGKTY

-1574 VGSLG
+1574 VGSVG

-1604 LFQTNEELANL
+1604 LFQTNAELANL
-1615 ANKTAQAL
+1615 ANKTAEAL
-1623 GGGASANQVTGA
+1623 GGGASANQATGA

-1644 TNPAGSGTK
+1644 TNPAGTGTK
-1653 TTVNNV
+1653 TTVSNV

-1668 AVNQPLSFAGDTGA
+1668 AVNQPLGFAGDTGA
-1682 QISRK
+1682 QVSRK

-1698 TGTLAATGNIG
+1698 AGTLTTGNIG

-1727 LGSNGSVTTGSA
+1727 LGGNGSVTTGSA

-1761 NVRVNTS
+1761 NVKVNTS

-1778 TWNPAGTYNSGRA
+1778 TWNPAGTYSSGRA

-1854 AKNINVD
+1854 AKNISVD
-1861 KVTAGNTVVNTNGVV
+1861 KVTLGN
-1876 ITNPID
+1876 IIID
-1882 STRTVSITS
+1882 KAT
-1891 GGINA
+1891 GINA
-1896 GGNIISNVAS
+1896 GNQKI
-1906 GGTVDTNAANIADVK
+1906 
-1921 KASSTVVKGTNVTS
+1921 TNVKAGD
-1935 VTSNSTSTGTTYTV
+1935 VNSTSTDAVNGSQLYTAQNNVKNVLGSSTQIDATGNLTSTNIGGVTGANTVHDAIQQV
-1949 NADGSKVSAGST
+1949 NST
-1961 AVTVSTGTKDANNV
+1961 A
-1975 TNYAVDL
+1975 TN
-1982 SAVTK
+1982 
-1987 NDIQK
+1987 
-1992 GVDAKTATDKG
+1992 AKTQADKG

-2136 GSSVEQITPDETVT
+2136 GSSVKQITPDETVT

-2169 TKKDVVFDSVTAGGT
+2169 TKKDVIFDSVTAGGT

-2432 SSVEQITPDETV
+2432 SSVKQITPDETV

-2471 DRVTSTDILGN
+2471 DSVTSTDILGN

-2524 SLEAGKLTVKG
+2524 SAEAGKLTVKG

-2569 EEQLNRAQ
+2569 EEQLNQAQ

-2642 TVDFSN
+2642 TIDFSN
-2648 KDGNVTV
+2648 KDGNVIV

-2662 TVDLNKDIDLGAAG
+2662 IVDLNKDIDLGATG

-2693 GGPSVT
+2693 GGPSIT

-2706 KQKVTNVADGKITA
+2706 KQKVTNVADGKIA
-2720 DSQDAVN
+2720 AGSQDAVN

-2779 NIKVVSNSNAD
+2779 NIKVVSNPNAD

-2822 VVAGNTTVDSSGL
+2822 VVAGNTTIDSSGL

-2995 WSLTGGV
+2995 WSLAGGV

>member
-36 SVAITIASSAV
+36 AIAIASSAV
-47 MPVYADVLAGNNI
+47 MPVYADVVAGNNI
-60 TITPSGTDFVVATTD
+60 TITPSGTDIVVATKD

-107 GLDTDGSVKTGTLT
+107 GLNTDGSVNASTLT

-139 SLKNTNIAG
+139 ALKNTSITG
-148 TLTTTGNTTVGGT
+148 TLTTTGNTTVGGS
-161 LEVTGATTLSNV
+161 LGVTGATTLNNV

-184 LTVADGATSL
+184 LTVANGTTAL
-194 KNTNIAGT
+194 KNTSITGT

-212 GNLGVTGTT
+212 GTL
-221 ALKNTNVTGSLSTSG
+221 NV
-236 NTSTATLSTTGAA
+236 N
-249 TIGNGLTVTSGTTA
+249 
-263 LQNTNITNLSTTGNA
+263 
-278 SVGGTLGVTGL
+278 GL
-289 ATLNSGADLNNQKI
+289 AT
-303 TKLAAGT
+303 
-310 ANTDAA
+310 
-316 NYGQVKASKTEVA
+316 
-329 AGTNISVTP
+329 
-338 TTGGDGQTVYTV
+338 
-350 KTIDNPNFTTVT
+350 FT
-362 TTGAVN
+362 
-368 ANSLAVTSN
+368 
-377 ATVGGTLGVTGTTTL
+377 
-392 NDKLTVS
+392 
-399 KNGAA
+399 
-404 ITGATTVTGTLDV
+404 
-417 TGNTSVGGT
+417 
-426 LGVTGLATLSNG
+426 NG
-438 ANLNSKQITGL
+438 ANLNNKKITGL
-449 AAGTANTDAANYG
+449 AAGNINS
-462 QVKASKTEVAAG
+462 AS
-474 TNISVTPTTG
+474 S
-484 GDGQTVYTV
+484 
-493 KTIDNPNFT
+493 
-502 TVTTTG
+502 
-508 AVNANSLA
+508 
-516 VTSNATVGGT
+516 
-526 LGVTG
+526 
-531 TTTLNDKL
+531 
-539 TVSKNGAAITG
+539 
-550 ATTVTGTLG
+550 
-559 VTGTTTLNDK
+559 
-569 LTVSKNGAAITGAT
+569 
-583 TVTGTL
+583 
-589 GVTGLAT
+589 
-596 LNSGADLN
+596 
-604 NQKITKLAVGTADTD
+604 TD
-619 AVNLGQIKTLLSVDP
+619 AVNGGQLYTVNKNIADALGAQLDANGVLEKPTYTVSDGKGGTQAFNNVRQAIEYITGVDTTGTGTGGVGV
-634 SKDYNGIKY
+634 GIKY
-643 FRAKSTAADAQANG
+643 FHTNSAAADSQSKG
-657 DESVAIG
+657 QESVAIG
-664 PQSKANGKSAISIGD
+664 PQAIANGTSSIAMGD
-679 QAIAA
+679 QARAEQE
-684 ADSSISMGKTANAM
+684 NA
-698 AIGSISIGEKS
+698 
-709 IAYKDNNVAIG
+709 VAIG
-720 KEAVALGLNSTAIGS
+720 KESAAFGLNSTAIGS
-735 TTGTPRQPVYTKDAN
+735 TTGTPRQPVYTRDAN
-750 GKITAIDGISVTT
+750 NRITAIDGISVTT
-763 TGAGTDLTDIIEING
+763 TGAGTNLTDITEING
-778 VPVTNTEVNSFVA
+778 VPVTNAQVNSFVA

-797 NLSLGKNSIALGT
+797 NLSLGKNSMALGT
-810 SNLAAGES
+810 SNFAAGES

-839 GNASGGQAISIGAG
+839 GNASGEQAISIGAG

-860 ALAAGGASSAG
+860 ALAAGGASNAG

-889 ISIGQNAGV
+889 ISIGQNAGA
-898 GTSQGITNDRT
+898 GTSQGTTNDRT

-915 HNSGQNVIG
+915 RNSGQNVIG

-938 SADGNGSSDHNIAI
+938 SVNDSDSSDDNIAI

-972 NKNITAVV
+972 NKNITAVA
-980 VESVAIGSR
+980 ESVAIGSR

-997 VLGNEAKAYG
+997 VLGNEAKASG
-1007 GDFATVLGYKAKV
+1007 GDYATVLGYKAKV

-1031 SEASANNI
+1031 SQASTNNI

-1044 SVANGTSTASAYLTA
+1044 SVANGTSTEKAFLTGDIKA
-1059 ETKMGGYNIVSVGQA
+1059 NGYNIVSVGQI

-1095 KQLHEAQK
+1095 KQLYEAQK
-1103 SVASLIGGQTGV
+1103 SVANLIGGQTGV
-1115 DSATGTFTGYIIEL
+1115 DSATGGFTGYIIEL
-1129 TDTNGQTHQY
+1129 TDTEGQTHKY
-1139 KDVSSAINAVSS
+1139 KDVASAINAVSS
-1151 GAISVLPGNAAMYT
+1151 GEISVLPGNAVMYT

-1174 AGTQATDAV
+1174 AGTQAKDAV

-1194 NGQHHVSINSK
+1194 NGQHHVSINST
-1205 NPANE
+1205 NPANK
-1210 NNMGA
+1210 NNTGA
-1215 TADESLAIGAGVTTS
+1215 AADESLAIGAGVTTS

-1241 DAATNAKES
+1241 DAATNAKQS
-1250 VAIGNTSTLAN
+1250 VAIGNTSTQAN

-1273 ARSTNNIA
+1273 AKSTNNIA

-1286 SSNGMESIAIGTNTQ
+1286 SSNGMESIAIGTNIQ
-1301 IDKTT
+1301 IDRTT
-1306 GNSDY
+1306 GISDY
-1311 AVGIGSYSE
+1311 AVGIGSSSE

-1347 SRAAKEN
+1347 SLAAKEN

-1416 NAKAAAD
+1416 RAKAAAD

-1430 NARATGVNANAMG
+1430 NAQATGVNANAMG
-1443 KGAKAFE
+1443 NGAKASE
-1450 QDASAIGTGAQAFR
+1450 QDASAIGTNAKATGLNANAIGTGAQALR

-1518 SATNGFALGTNA
+1518 SATNGFALGTGA
-1530 TVTHTNAIALG
+1530 TVTHTNAVALG
-1541 SGSISGNA
+1541 SGSVSGQASPTSGA
-1549 TPTTSAIVNGKTY
+1549 TVNGKNY
-1562 NYAGINPTSTVS
+1562 NYAGTNPTSTVS
-1574 VGSLG
+1574 VGSEG

-1604 LFQTNEELANL
+1604 LFRTNEELANL

-1635 ISAPSYTVT
+1635 ISAPNYTVT
-1644 TNPAGSGTK
+1644 TNPAGTGTK
-1653 TTVNNV
+1653 TTVSNV

-1668 AVNQPLSFAGDTGA
+1668 AVNQPLGFAGDTGA
-1682 QISRK
+1682 QVSRK

-1698 TGTLAATGNIG
+1698 AGTLTTGNIG

-1714 TNQLDIRL
+1714 SNQLDIRL
-1722 AETIN
+1722 AETVN
-1727 LGSNGSVTTGSA
+1727 LGANGSVTVGTA

-1854 AKNINVD
+1854 AKNISVD
-1861 KVTAGNTVVNTNGVV
+1861 KVTLGNIV
-1876 ITNPID
+1876 IDKT
-1882 STRTVSITS
+1882 T
-1891 GGINA
+1891 GINA
-1896 GGNIISNVAS
+1896 GNQKI
-1906 GGTVDTNAANIADVK
+1906 
-1921 KASSTVVKGTNVTS
+1921 TNVKAGD
-1935 VTSNSTSTGTTYTV
+1935 VNSTSTDAVNGSQLYT
-1949 NADGSKVSAGST
+1949 AQ
-1961 AVTVSTGTKDANNV
+1961 NNV
-1975 TNYAVDL
+1975 KNVLGSSTQIDAAGNLTSTNIGG
-1982 SAVTK
+1982 VTGA
-1987 NDIQK
+1987 NTVHDAIQQ
-1992 GVDAKTATDKG
+1992 VNNTATDAKTQANKG

-2011 SPADNVQLGETVNFA
+2011 TPADNVQLGETVNFA

-2101 GSKEAVNGGQLDA
+2101 GSQEAVNGGQLDA

-2169 TKKDVVFDSVTAGGT
+2169 TKKDVVFDS
-2184 VINNSGLSFVDSTG
+2184 
-2198 TLVANSPSI
+2198 
-2207 SKTGINA
+2207 
-2214 GNQKITNVK
+2214 
-2223 AGDVNSTSTDAVN
+2223 
-2236 GSQLYTA
+2236 
-2243 QNNVKNVLG
+2243 
-2252 SSTQIDATGN
+2252 
-2262 LTSTNIG
+2262 
-2269 GVTGANTVHDAI
+2269 
-2281 QQVNSTATNAKTQA
+2281 
-2295 DKGLNFAV
+2295 
-2303 NGVSPADNVQLGET
+2303 
-2317 VNFANGTNT
+2317 
-2326 TATYDAAT
+2326 
-2334 NTYKYSLN
+2334 
-2342 DTLSLSNAGSL
+2342 
-2353 SIKDSAGTGTVVSV
+2353 
-2367 DKTGVQSGSIK
+2367 
-2378 LDASTGK
+2378 
-2385 ITGVTDGLV
+2385 
-2394 AAGSKE
+2394 
-2400 AVNGGQLD
+2400 
-2408 AVKAIANTGWKLTT
+2408 
-2422 DKTGTGAVAG
+2422 
-2432 SSVEQITPDETV
+2432 
-2444 TFIAGDNIAVEQ
+2444 
-2456 AGNKVTVATKKDVVF
+2456 
-2471 DRVTSTDILGN
+2471 VTSTDILGN

-2569 EEQLNRAQ
+2569 EEQLNQAQ

-2642 TVDFSN
+2642 TIDFSN
-2648 KDGNVTV
+2648 KDGNVIV

-2662 TVDLNKDIDLGAAG
+2662 IVDLNKDIDLGATG

-2693 GGPSVT
+2693 GGPSIT

-2706 KQKVTNVADGKITA
+2706 KQKVTNVADGKIA
-2720 DSQDAVN
+2720 AGSQDAVN

-2779 NIKVVSNSNAD
+2779 NIKVVSNPNAD

-2822 VVAGNTTVDSSGL
+2822 VVAGNTTIDSSGL

-2995 WSLTGGV
+2995 WSLAGGV

>member
-1 MNRIY
+1 
-6 RVVWNASIG
+6 
-15 AWVAVSENAK
+15 
-25 SKTKTKTVKVV
+25 
-36 SVAITIASSAV
+36 
-47 MPVYADVLAGNNI
+47 MPG
-60 TITPSGTDFVVATTD
+60 
-75 DVSLNKVTVGS
+75 LNS
-86 VELDKTTNTVKVG
+86 
-99 TNTTLSTA
+99 
-107 GLDTDGSVKTGTLT
+107 
-121 TTGSAT
+121 
-127 IGNGLTVADGAT
+127 LTVE
-139 SLKNTNIAG
+139 AG
-148 TLTTTGNTTVGGT
+148 TTALRNTTVGGT
-161 LEVTGATTLSNV
+161 LGVTGATTLNNTLNVVGNTTLSNVTTTGSAKIGNGLTVEAGTTALRNTTVGGTLGVTGATTLSNV
-173 TTTGSATIGNG
+173 TTTGSATIGSD
-184 LTVADGATSL
+184 LTVNGATAL

-202 LTTTGNTTVG
+202 LTTTGDTTVG
-212 GNLGVTGTT
+212 DTL
-221 ALKNTNVTGSLSTSG
+221 NV
-236 NTSTATLSTTGAA
+236 
-249 TIGNGLTVTSGTTA
+249 NGL
-263 LQNTNITNLSTTGNA
+263 
-278 SVGGTLGVTGL
+278 
-289 ATLNSGADLNNQKI
+289 
-303 TKLAAGT
+303 AAF
-310 ANTDAA
+310 N
-316 NYGQVKASKTEVA
+316 
-329 AGTNISVTP
+329 
-338 TTGGDGQTVYTV
+338 
-350 KTIDNPNFTTVT
+350 
-362 TTGAVN
+362 
-368 ANSLAVTSN
+368 
-377 ATVGGTLGVTGTTTL
+377 
-392 NDKLTVS
+392 
-399 KNGAA
+399 NGAY
-404 ITGATTVTGTLDV
+404 
-417 TGNTSVGGT
+417 
-426 LGVTGLATLSNG
+426 
-438 ANLNSKQITGL
+438 LNSKKITGL
-449 AAGTANTDAANYG
+449 AAG
-462 QVKASKTEVAAG
+462 
-474 TNISVTPTTG
+474 NIS
-484 GDGQTVYTV
+484 
-493 KTIDNPNFT
+493 
-502 TVTTTG
+502 
-508 AVNANSLA
+508 NAS
-516 VTSNATVGGT
+516 S
-526 LGVTG
+526 
-531 TTTLNDKL
+531 
-539 TVSKNGAAITG
+539 
-550 ATTVTGTLG
+550 
-559 VTGTTTLNDK
+559 
-569 LTVSKNGAAITGAT
+569 
-583 TVTGTL
+583 
-589 GVTGLAT
+589 
-596 LNSGADLN
+596 
-604 NQKITKLAVGTADTD
+604 TD
-619 AVNLGQIKTLLSVDP
+619 AVNGGQLYTVNKNIADVLGTKLDANGTLENQTYTVSDGKGGTQAFNNVRQAIEYITGVDTTGTG
-634 SKDYNGIKY
+634 SGVGVGIKY
-643 FRAKSTAADAQANG
+643 FHTNSAAADSQSKG
-657 DESVAIG
+657 LESVAIG
-664 PQSKANGKSAISIGD
+664 PQAIANGTSSIAMGD
-679 QAIAA
+679 QAR
-684 ADSSISMGKTANAM
+684 ADQENA
-698 AIGSISIGEKS
+698 
-709 IAYKDNNVAIG
+709 VAIG
-720 KEAVALGLNSTAIGS
+720 KQSAAIGLNSTAIGS
-735 TTGTPRQPVYTKDAN
+735 TTGTPRQPVYTRDAN
-750 GKITAIDGISVTT
+750 NKITAIDGMSVTT
-763 TGAGTDLTDIIEING
+763 TGTGTNLTDITEING
-778 VPVTNTEVNSFVA
+778 VSVTNTEVTSFVA

-839 GNASGGQAISIGAG
+839 GNASGEQAISIGAG

-915 HNSGQNVIG
+915 RNSGQNVIG

-938 SADGNGSSDHNIAI
+938 SASGNGSSDDNIAI

-972 NKNITAVV
+972 NKNITAVA
-980 VESVAIGSR
+980 ESVAIGSR

-997 VLGNEAKAYG
+997 VLGNEAKASG
-1007 GDFATVLGYKAKV
+1007 GDYATVLGYKAKV

-1044 SVANGTSTASAYLTA
+1044 SVANGTSIAAAYLTA
-1059 ETKMGGYNIVSVGQA
+1059 DTKSGGYNIVSVGQT

-1083 AAGANP
+1083 AAGANA

-1095 KQLHEAQK
+1095 KQLYEMQNN
-1103 SVASLIGGQTGV
+1103 VANLIGGHTGV
-1115 DSATGTFTGYIIEL
+1115 DSTTGAFTGYVIEL
-1129 TDTNGQTHQY
+1129 EDKVTGQTHQY
-1139 KDVSSAINAVSS
+1139 KDVSSAIKAVSS
-1151 GAISVLPGNAAMYT
+1151 GEISVLPGNAVMYT
-1165 ADGRISNVT
+1165 ADGRISNIA

-1205 NPANE
+1205 NPANK

-1250 VAIGNTSTLAN
+1250 VAIGNTSTQAN

-1273 ARSTNNIA
+1273 AKSTNNIA

-1286 SSNGMESIAIGTNTQ
+1286 SSNGMESIAIGTNIQ
-1301 IDKTT
+1301 IDKTAGT
-1306 GNSDY
+1306 SDY

-1347 SRAAKEN
+1347 SLAAKEN

-1430 NARATGVNANAMG
+1430 NAQATGINANAMGKGAKASEQDASAIGTNARATGVNANAMG
-1443 KGAKAFE
+1443 
-1450 QDASAIGTGAQAFR
+1450 TGAQALR

-1475 ASGLNASAIGK
+1475 ASGPNASAIGK
-1486 SADAAGLNANAF
+1486 SADAVGLNANAL

-1510 AIGTGANV
+1510 AIGTDANV
-1518 SATNGFALGTNA
+1518 SATNGFALGTGA

-1549 TPTTSAIVNGKTY
+1549 NPTASASVNGKTY
-1562 NYAGINPTSTVS
+1562 NYAGTNPTSTVS
-1574 VGSLG
+1574 VGSSG

-1668 AVNQPLSFAGDTGA
+1668 ALNQPLSFAGDTGT

-1727 LGSNGSVTTGSA
+1727 LGNNGSVTTGSA

-1854 AKNINVD
+1854 AKNISVD
-1861 KVTAGNTVVNTNGVV
+1861 KVTL
-1876 ITNPID
+1876 
-1882 STRTVSITS
+1882 
-1891 GGINA
+1891 
-1896 GGNIISNVAS
+1896 GNIII
-1906 GGTVDTNAANIADVK
+1906 D
-1921 KASSTVVKGTNVTS
+1921 KA
-1935 VTSNSTSTGTTYTV
+1935 
-1949 NADGSKVSAGST
+1949 
-1961 AVTVSTGTKDANNV
+1961 
-1975 TNYAVDL
+1975 
-1982 SAVTK
+1982 
-1987 NDIQK
+1987 
-1992 GVDAKTATDKG
+1992 
-2003 LNFAVNGV
+2003 
-2011 SPADNVQLGETVNFA
+2011 
-2026 NGTNTTATYDAAT
+2026 
-2039 NTYKYSLND
+2039 
-2048 TLSLSNAGSLS
+2048 
-2059 IKDSAGTGTVV
+2059 
-2070 SVDKTG
+2070 
-2076 VQSGSIKLD
+2076 
-2085 ASTGKITGVTD
+2085 
-2096 GLVAA
+2096 
-2101 GSKEAVNGGQLDA
+2101 
-2114 VKAIANTGWKLT
+2114 
-2126 TDKTGTGAVA
+2126 
-2136 GSSVEQITPDETVT
+2136 
-2150 FIAGDNI
+2150 
-2157 AVEQA
+2157 
-2162 GNKVTVA
+2162 
-2169 TKKDVVFDSVTAGGT
+2169 
-2184 VINNSGLSFVDSTG
+2184 
-2198 TLVANSPSI
+2198 
-2207 SKTGINA
+2207 TGINA

-2281 QQVNSTATNAKTQA
+2281 QQVNNTATNAKTQA

-2303 NGVSPADNVQLGET
+2303 NGVTPADNVQLGET

>member
-6 RVVWNASIG
+6 RIVWNASIG

-36 SVAITIASSAV
+36 AIAIASSAV

-86 VELDKTTNTVKVG
+86 VELDKTTSTVKVG

-107 GLDTDGSVKTGTLT
+107 GLNTDGSVNASILT

-127 IGNGLTVADGAT
+127 IGNGLTVANGTTA
-139 SLKNTNIAG
+139 LKNTSITG

-161 LEVTGATTLSNV
+161 LGVTGATTLNNTLNVVGNTTLSNV
-173 TTTGSATIGNG
+173 TTAGSATIGNG
-184 LTVADGATSL
+184 LTVANGTTAL
-194 KNTNIAGT
+194 KNTNITGT

-212 GNLGVTGTT
+212 G
-221 ALKNTNVTGSLSTSG
+221 
-236 NTSTATLSTTGAA
+236 
-249 TIGNGLTVTSGTTA
+249 
-263 LQNTNITNLSTTGNA
+263 
-278 SVGGTLGVTGL
+278 
-289 ATLNSGADLNNQKI
+289 TLN
-303 TKLAAGT
+303 
-310 ANTDAA
+310 
-316 NYGQVKASKTEVA
+316 
-329 AGTNISVTP
+329 
-338 TTGGDGQTVYTV
+338 
-350 KTIDNPNFTTVT
+350 
-362 TTGAVN
+362 VN
-368 ANSLAVTSN
+368 GS
-377 ATVGGTLGVTGTTTL
+377 ATF
-392 NDKLTVS
+392 N
-399 KNGAA
+399 
-404 ITGATTVTGTLDV
+404 
-417 TGNTSVGGT
+417 
-426 LGVTGLATLSNG
+426 NG
-438 ANLNSKQITGL
+438 ANLNNKKITGL
-449 AAGTANTDAANYG
+449 AAGNINS
-462 QVKASKTEVAAG
+462 AS
-474 TNISVTPTTG
+474 S
-484 GDGQTVYTV
+484 
-493 KTIDNPNFT
+493 
-502 TVTTTG
+502 
-508 AVNANSLA
+508 
-516 VTSNATVGGT
+516 
-526 LGVTG
+526 
-531 TTTLNDKL
+531 
-539 TVSKNGAAITG
+539 
-550 ATTVTGTLG
+550 
-559 VTGTTTLNDK
+559 
-569 LTVSKNGAAITGAT
+569 
-583 TVTGTL
+583 
-589 GVTGLAT
+589 
-596 LNSGADLN
+596 
-604 NQKITKLAVGTADTD
+604 TD
-619 AVNLGQIKTLLSVDP
+619 AVNGGQLYTVNKNIADALGTQLDANGALENPTYTVSDGKGGTQSFNNIRQAIEYITGVDTTGTGGVGV
-634 SKDYNGIKY
+634 GIKY
-643 FRAKSTAADAQANG
+643 FHTNSAAADSQSKG
-657 DESVAIG
+657 LESVAIG
-664 PQSKANGKSAISIGD
+664 PQAIANGTSSIAMGD
-679 QAIAA
+679 QARAEQE
-684 ADSSISMGKTANAM
+684 NA
-698 AIGSISIGEKS
+698 
-709 IAYKDNNVAIG
+709 VAIG
-720 KEAVALGLNSTAIGS
+720 KESAAIGLNSTAIGS
-735 TTGTPRQPVYTKDAN
+735 TTGTPRQPVYTRDAN
-750 GKITAIDGISVTT
+750 NKITAIDGMSVTT
-763 TGAGTDLTDIIEING
+763 TGAGTDLTDITEING

-791 SLSSGA
+791 LLSSGA

-839 GNASGGQAISIGAG
+839 GNASGEQAISIGAG

-860 ALAAGGASSAG
+860 ALAAGGASNAS

-898 GTSQGITNDRT
+898 GTSQGTTNDRT

-915 HNSGQNVIG
+915 RNSGQNVIG
-924 NRNIALGVGAGSNL
+924 NRNIALGIGAGSNL
-938 SADGNGSSDHNIAI
+938 SASGNGSSDDNIAI

-957 SNLSGDDNIAIGRDA
+957 SNLNGDDNIAIGRDA
-972 NKNITAVV
+972 NKNITAVA
-980 VESVAIGSR
+980 ESVAIGSR

-997 VLGNEAKAYG
+997 VLGNEAKASG
-1007 GDFATVLGYKAKV
+1007 GDYATVLGYKAKV

-1044 SVANGTSTASAYLTA
+1044 SVANGTSTEKAFLTGDIKA
-1059 ETKMGGYNIVSVGQA
+1059 NGYNIVSVGQI

-1089 TDAVNV
+1089 ADAVNV
-1095 KQLHEAQK
+1095 NQLYEAQK
-1103 SVASLIGGQTGV
+1103 KVASLISGQTGV

-1129 TDTNGQTHQY
+1129 TDTTGQTHQY

-1151 GAISVLPGNAAMYT
+1151 GAISVLPGNAVMYT

-1250 VAIGNTSTLAN
+1250 VAIGNTSTQAN

-1273 ARSTNNIA
+1273 AKSTNNIA

-1286 SSNGMESIAIGTNTQ
+1286 SSNGMESIAIGTNIQ
-1301 IDKTT
+1301 VDKTT

-1347 SRAAKEN
+1347 SLAAKEN

-1416 NAKAAAD
+1416 SAKAAAD

-1430 NARATGVNANAMG
+1430 NAQATGVNANAIG
-1443 KGAKAFE
+1443 KGAKASE
-1450 QDASAIGTGAQAFR
+1450 QDASAIGTGAQALT

-1510 AIGTGANV
+1510 AIGTDANV
-1518 SATNGFALGTNA
+1518 SATNGFALGTGA

-1549 TPTTSAIVNGKTY
+1549 IPTASAIVNGKTY
-1562 NYAGINPTSTVS
+1562 DYAGKNPTSTVS
-1574 VGSLG
+1574 VGSSG

-1590 RVSASSTDAINGSQ
+1590 RVSGSSTDAINGSQ

-1623 GGGASANQVTGA
+1623 GGGASANQATGA

-1644 TNPAGSGTK
+1644 TNPAGTGTK
-1653 TTVNNV
+1653 TTVSNV

-1668 AVNQPLSFAGDTGA
+1668 AVNQSLSFAGDTGA

-1727 LGSNGSVTTGSA
+1727 LGNNGSVTTGSA

-1854 AKNINVD
+1854 AKNINLD
-1861 KVTAGNTVVNTNGVV
+1861 KVTLGNIV
-1876 ITNPID
+1876 IDKAT
-1882 STRTVSITS
+1882 
-1891 GGINA
+1891 GINA
-1896 GGNIISNVAS
+1896 GNQKI
-1906 GGTVDTNAANIADVK
+1906 
-1921 KASSTVVKGTNVTS
+1921 TNVKEGD
-1935 VTSNSTSTGTTYTV
+1935 VNSTSTDAVNGSQLDAVKAIANTGWKLTTDKTGTGTV
-1949 NADGSKVSAGST
+1949 AGSSVEQIT
-1961 AVTVSTGTKDANNV
+1961 PDETVTFIAGDNIAVEQAGNKVTVATKKDVVFDSVTAGGTVINDSGLSFVDGTGTLVANSPSISKTGINAGNQKITNVKAGDVNSTSTDAVNGNQLYTAQDNVKNVLGSSTQIDAAGNLTSTNIGGVTGANTVHDAIQQVNNTA
-1975 TNYAVDL
+1975 TN
-1982 SAVTK
+1982 
-1987 NDIQK
+1987 
-1992 GVDAKTATDKG
+1992 AKTQADKG

-2011 SPADNVQLGETVNFA
+2011 TPADNVQLGETVNFA
-2026 NGTNTTATYDAAT
+2026 DGTNTTATYDALT

-2101 GSKEAVNGGQLDA
+2101 GSQEAVNGGQLDA

-2126 TDKTGTGAVA
+2126 TDKTGTG
-2136 GSSVEQITPDETVT
+2136 
-2150 FIAGDNI
+2150 
-2157 AVEQA
+2157 
-2162 GNKVTVA
+2162 
-2169 TKKDVVFDSVTAGGT
+2169 
-2184 VINNSGLSFVDSTG
+2184 
-2198 TLVANSPSI
+2198 TL
-2207 SKTGINA
+2207 
-2214 GNQKITNVK
+2214 
-2223 AGDVNSTSTDAVN
+2223 
-2236 GSQLYTA
+2236 
-2243 QNNVKNVLG
+2243 
-2252 SSTQIDATGN
+2252 
-2262 LTSTNIG
+2262 
-2269 GVTGANTVHDAI
+2269 
-2281 QQVNSTATNAKTQA
+2281 
-2295 DKGLNFAV
+2295 
-2303 NGVSPADNVQLGET
+2303 
-2317 VNFANGTNT
+2317 
-2326 TATYDAAT
+2326 
-2334 NTYKYSLN
+2334 
-2342 DTLSLSNAGSL
+2342 
-2353 SIKDSAGTGTVVSV
+2353 
-2367 DKTGVQSGSIK
+2367 
-2378 LDASTGK
+2378 
-2385 ITGVTDGLV
+2385 
-2394 AAGSKE
+2394 
-2400 AVNGGQLD
+2400 
-2408 AVKAIANTGWKLTT
+2408 
-2422 DKTGTGAVAG
+2422 AG